1 MKPLIFATMIAATF
15 AGHAQT
21 QVDGYFRQDGTYVA
35 PHVRSAPD
43 SSRINNYNAQNSIY
57 GSNPYTGERGSQRDE
72 LSQQPAYNQPR
83 QQPQRT
89 CTTDL
94 YGRRVCY

>member
-1 MKPLIFATMIAATF
+1 MKTLTIACLMLASFAA
-15 AGHAQT
+15 HAQT
-21 QVDGYFRQDGTYVA
+21 RVDGYFRKDGTYVA

-57 GSNPYTGERGSQRDE
+57 DSNPYTGERGSQRDE
-72 LSQQPAYNQPR
+72 LSPQPAYNRPR
-83 QQPQRT
+83 EPQRT
-89 CTTDL
+89 CSTDL